1 MEDNETVWMQ
11 ITSGQGPDECCWVV
25 ARLAEAVLTEA
36 AQSGYRANVID
47 AAPGDRDGTF
57 KSVLIAVEGQ
67 GLSPF
72 IRRWQGSVQWVG
84 RSMYRPEHK
93 RKNWFVGV
101 AFYRLADMPAIRSE
115 DLKFE
120 AMRASGP
127 GGQHTNKTESAVR
140 VTHIPTG
147 ITALAQEE
155 RSQHLNRKLALGRLY
170 EKLDQEKK
178 DAEDKQQKQ
187 RWSDHASLERG
198 NPIRVYEGQNFKL
211 KSCRC

>member
-11 ITSGQGPDECCWVV
+11 ITAGQGPDECCLVV
-25 ARLAEAVLTEA
+25 ARLAEAVLKETAE
-36 AQSGYRANVID
+36 SGNRANVID
-47 AAPGDRDGTF
+47 AAAGNRDGTF

-67 GLSPF
+67 GLSLF
-72 IRRWQGSVQWVG
+72 IRRWQGSVQWIG
-84 RSMYRPEHK
+84 KSIYRPEHK
-93 RKNWFVGV
+93 RKNWFVGI
-101 AFYRLADMPAIRSE
+101 AFYRLPETPTIRSE

-147 ITALAQEE
+147 ITAVAQEE
-155 RSQHLNRKLALGRLY
+155 KSQHLNRKLALGRLY

-187 RWSDHASLERG
+187 RWSDHSSLERG
-198 NPIRVYEGQNFKL
+198 NPIRVYEGADFRL
-211 KSCRC
+211 KTSRY